1 MAKGPGEREGVAG
14 RPLRIRE
21 LKAWSHGRCL
31 SKGGLATVLRG
42 AGWSGVSWEHQRAA
56 RAAGCCQSGRAA
68 RAGLGRERARVLRI
82 GRRRGGA
89 GHVSSGHPLGHVTA
103 EGRVAAGPG
112 ARAAQTH
119 RQRAGLTGG
128 GAARRAPGGVGGGRG
143 RREELAGRSP
153 RRRREPTPGGPPGAG
168 MWSGQPHPDEGH
180 PPPLEAVPVP
190 WKSVGPCKSH
200 RESLGGLPETP
211 AGEEAQGEE
220 GPAAT
225 QLDVSRLRSSSMEI
239 REKGSEFLKEELHKA
254 QKELKLK
261 DEECERL
268 SKVREQLE
276 QELEELTASLF
287 EEAHKMVREANMKQA
302 ASEKQL
308 KEARGKVDTTLFAE
322 FQAWR
327 ESPTLDKT
335 SPFLERVYREDV
347 GPCLD
352 FTMQELSALVRAA
365 VEDNTLTIEPVASQT
380 LPAVKVAAVDCGHT
394 NGFRAPIDTGCRGW
408 SFGIPG
414 LRLTKPSCP
423 TGVSTCALSGLACA
437 CRHRIRLGDSESH
450 YYISPSSR
458 ARITAV
464 CNFFTYIRYI
474 QQGLVR
480 QDGERPLVADWD
492 GARSGG
498 AGWGGSAVA
507 GANPS
512 TLLPRGEDSGR
523 GEGCELAKGSSERL
537 LLRPVER
544 GRAEGAS
551 WELLHQENQQEAPAY
566 LDPAALSWAK
576 TFPNPRG
583 LNEQHPCY
591 WPGFRDPTRWGL
603 PCESAPRCVASK
615 WWLNK
620 GSPTSLCR
628 PSPTLA

>member
-308 KEARGKVDTTLFAE
+308 KEARGKIDMLQAEVTALKTLVITSTPASPNRELHPQLLSPTKAGPRKGHLRHKSTSSALCPAVCPVAGHILTPDKEGKEPGLPPLLSLLLCVVPSKAAHLTYEPAWQLPPGELPVGLTSATSLSFSRQVDTTLFAE

-480 QDGERPLVADWD
+480 QDAEPMFWEITRL
-492 GARSGG
+492 RKEMS
-498 AGWGGSAVA
+498 
-507 GANPS
+507 
-512 TLLPRGEDSGR
+512 
-523 GEGCELAKGSSERL
+523 LAKLGFF
-537 LLRPVER
+537 P
-544 GRAEGAS
+544 
-551 WELLHQENQQEAPAY
+551 HEA
-566 LDPAALSWAK
+566 
-576 TFPNPRG
+576 
-583 LNEQHPCY
+583 
-591 WPGFRDPTRWGL
+591 
-603 PCESAPRCVASK
+603 
-615 WWLNK
+615 
-620 GSPTSLCR
+620 
-628 PSPTLA
+628 

>member
-1 MAKGPGEREGVAG
+1 MDPAKEYAECPARGKCPVF
-14 RPLRIRE
+14 
-21 LKAWSHGRCL
+21 
-31 SKGGLATVLRG
+31 LAMSSGTVRY
-42 AGWSGVSWEHQRAA
+42 APS
-56 RAAGCCQSGRAA
+56 
-68 RAGLGRERARVLRI
+68 GLGPALE
-82 GRRRGGA
+82 GN
-89 GHVSSGHPLGHVTA
+89 LGEQLWDTDS
-103 EGRVAAGPG
+103 
-112 ARAAQTH
+112 Q
-119 RQRAGLTGG
+119 
-128 GAARRAPGGVGGGRG
+128 
-143 RREELAGRSP
+143 S
-153 RRRREPTPGGPPGAG
+153 
-168 MWSGQPHPDEGH
+168 HPDEGH
-180 PPPLEAVPVP
+180 RPPIEAVPVP
-190 WKSVGPCKSH
+190 WKSH
-200 RESLGGLPETP
+200 RESPGGLAETP

-239 REKGSEFLKEELHKA
+239 REKGSEFLREELHKA

-308 KEARGKVDTTLFAE
+308 KEARGKIDMLQAEVTALKTLVITSTPASPNRELHPQLLSSTKAGPRKGHLRHKSTSSALCPAVCPAAGHALTPDKEGKEVDATLFAE

-335 SPFLERVYREDV
+335 CPFLERVYREDV

-380 LPAVKVAAVDCGHT
+380 LPAVKVAAVECGRA
-394 NGFRAPIDTGCRGW
+394 NGFRAPIDT
-408 SFGIPG
+408 
-414 LRLTKPSCP
+414 
-423 TGVSTCALSGLACA
+423 TCALSGLVCA

-480 QDGERPLVADWD
+480 QDAEPMFWEITRL
-492 GARSGG
+492 RKEMS
-498 AGWGGSAVA
+498 
-507 GANPS
+507 
-512 TLLPRGEDSGR
+512 
-523 GEGCELAKGSSERL
+523 LAKLGFF
-537 LLRPVER
+537 P
-544 GRAEGAS
+544 
-551 WELLHQENQQEAPAY
+551 QEA
-566 LDPAALSWAK
+566 
-576 TFPNPRG
+576 
-583 LNEQHPCY
+583 
-591 WPGFRDPTRWGL
+591 
-603 PCESAPRCVASK
+603 
-615 WWLNK
+615 
-620 GSPTSLCR
+620 
-628 PSPTLA
+628 

>member
-1 MAKGPGEREGVAG
+1 MDSSEECTGCPARGKCPVY
-14 RPLRIRE
+14 
-21 LKAWSHGRCL
+21 
-31 SKGGLATVLRG
+31 LAM
-42 AGWSGVSWEHQRAA
+42 
-56 RAAGCCQSGRAA
+56 
-68 RAGLGRERARVLRI
+68 
-82 GRRRGGA
+82 
-89 GHVSSGHPLGHVTA
+89 SSGTVRYAAL
-103 EGRVAAGPG
+103 EGN
-112 ARAAQTH
+112 
-119 RQRAGLTGG
+119 L
-128 GAARRAPGGVGGGRG
+128 
-143 RREELAGRSP
+143 REEPWDTDS
-153 RRRREPTPGGPPGAG
+153 
-168 MWSGQPHPDEGH
+168 QPHPDEGH

-190 WKSVGPCKSH
+190 WKSTVSCKSH
-200 RESLGGLPETP
+200 RESSV
-211 AGEEAQGEE
+211 AKEAQGEE

-276 QELEELTASLF
+276 RELEELTASLF

-308 KEARGKVDTTLFAE
+308 KEARGKIDMLQAEVTALKTLVITSTPASPNRELHPQLLSPAKAGPRKGHLRHKSTSSSLCPAVCPAAGHILAPDKEGKEPGLPPLLSLLLCVVPSKAVHLTYEPAWQLPPGELPTAPTFATSLSFSRQVDTTLFAE

-380 LPAVKVAAVDCGHT
+380 LPTVKVAAVKYGST
-394 NGFRAPIDTGCRGW
+394 NGFRAPIDT
-408 SFGIPG
+408 
-414 LRLTKPSCP
+414 
-423 TGVSTCALSGLACA
+423 TCALSGLSRT

-480 QDGERPLVADWD
+480 QDEPMFWEITRL
-492 GARSGG
+492 RKEMS
-498 AGWGGSAVA
+498 
-507 GANPS
+507 
-512 TLLPRGEDSGR
+512 
-523 GEGCELAKGSSERL
+523 LAKLGFF
-537 LLRPVER
+537 P
-544 GRAEGAS
+544 
-551 WELLHQENQQEAPAY
+551 QEA
-566 LDPAALSWAK
+566 
-576 TFPNPRG
+576 
-583 LNEQHPCY
+583 
-591 WPGFRDPTRWGL
+591 
-603 PCESAPRCVASK
+603 
-615 WWLNK
+615 
-620 GSPTSLCR
+620 
-628 PSPTLA
+628 

>member
-1 MAKGPGEREGVAG
+1 
-14 RPLRIRE
+14 
-21 LKAWSHGRCL
+21 
-31 SKGGLATVLRG
+31 
-42 AGWSGVSWEHQRAA
+42 
-56 RAAGCCQSGRAA
+56 
-68 RAGLGRERARVLRI
+68 
-82 GRRRGGA
+82 
-89 GHVSSGHPLGHVTA
+89 
-103 EGRVAAGPG
+103 
-112 ARAAQTH
+112 
-119 RQRAGLTGG
+119 
-128 GAARRAPGGVGGGRG
+128 
-143 RREELAGRSP
+143 
-153 RRRREPTPGGPPGAG
+153 

-308 KEARGKVDTTLFAE
+308 KEARGKIDMLQAEVTALKTLVITSTPASPNRELHPQLLSPTKAGPRKGHLRHKSTSSALCPAVCPVAGHILTPDREGKEPGLPPLLSLLLCVVPSKAAHLTYEPAWQLPPGELPVGLTSATSLSFSRQVDTTLFAE

-480 QDGERPLVADWD
+480 QDGYESDRCHLQGSQVISTQQFAGPQR
-492 GARSGG
+492 GASKRSGHSQRSSVPKD
-498 AGWGGSAVA
+498 WGVLERSPCSGRSPGCGRRCHWPSSASSPTRPRA
-507 GANPS
+507 WPR
-512 TLLPRGEDSGR
+512 PRG
-523 GEGCELAKGSSERL
+523 RL
-537 LLRPVER
+537 
-544 GRAEGAS
+544 
-551 WELLHQENQQEAPAY
+551 
-566 LDPAALSWAK
+566 
-576 TFPNPRG
+576 
-583 LNEQHPCY
+583 
-591 WPGFRDPTRWGL
+591 
-603 PCESAPRCVASK
+603 
-615 WWLNK
+615 
-620 GSPTSLCR
+620 
-628 PSPTLA
+628 